1 MNPDP
6 NDPFAFFKEALDN
19 TPSLN
24 MKPLKMSWPESEFYN
39 QFQMDSTLLLG
50 AKQTVENIVK
60 TEVARR
66 EKQLCQIV
74 WLLIRHFKG
83 DEPINLCPMDLATI
97 PEDWNLVVD
106 TLPDSTCWRI
116 HATVKPSTPQE
127 RPT

>member
-1 MNPDP
+1 
-6 NDPFAFFKEALDN
+6 
-19 TPSLN
+19 
-24 MKPLKMSWPESEFYN
+24 MKPMKMSWPDS
-39 QFQMDSTLLLG
+39 QFDYDQFHLD
-50 AKQTVENIVK
+50 QTHFENLKNTIDRIIK
-60 TEVARR
+60 DEVARR

-97 PEDWNLVVD
+97 PDDWNLVVD

-127 RPT
+127 NPRSDLPFQQSPISPRKPDDP